1 MARRIEEMFPGDLA
15 EHIRAVPIVVLPLGT
30 VEWHSDHLP
39 LGLDGLVA
47 AAVAERIAERLDAV
61 VVPTSYFAAGGVPY
75 PFTLKFPVASIEP
88 LFESAFEQ
96 FGAMSFRVVVA
107 FTGHFGLE
115 QTLALKRAAVSVMR
129 RSSTVVLPLTAYDL
143 VTDLYQGDHA
153 SVGETSLMWAIRP
166 ELVRLAQIPASLP
179 LDGIL
184 GPDPRGKASEAWGR
198 ELIDSIVERAGAVI
212 RRLTSD
218 TSPVERSHF
227 IEALSAAV
235 RVLEETYQRRLSLPK
250 SQVPPVTTP
259 EYLAHC
265 QALYRGD
272 YRAAK
277 QHAER
282 KLAAL
287 DA

>member
-1 MARRIEEMFPGDLA
+1 MVRRIEDMFPQDLA
-15 EHIRAVPIVVLPLGT
+15 EHIRSTPIVVLPLGT

-47 AAVAERIAERLDAV
+47 AAIAEQIAERLDAV
-61 VVPTSYFAAGGVPY
+61 IVPTSYFAAGGVPY
-75 PFTLKFPVASIEP
+75 PFTLKFPMALIEP
-88 LFESAFEQ
+88 MFESAFEQ
-96 FGAMSFRVVVA
+96 FGAMGFRVVVA

-115 QTLALKRAAVSVMR
+115 QTLAFKRAAVNVMR

-143 VTDLYQGDHA
+143 VTETYQGDHA
-153 SVGETSLMWAIRP
+153 SIGETSLMWAIRP
-166 ELVRLAQIPASLP
+166 ELVRLAQIPDSASLE
-179 LDGIL
+179 GVL

-198 ELIDSIVERAGAVI
+198 ELFDSIVERAAAVA
-212 RRLTSD
+212 RRFTEN
-218 TSPVERSHF
+218 TPAVERSHF

-235 RVLEETYQRRLSLPK
+235 RVLEETYERRLRLPK
-250 SQVPPVTTP
+250 SQVPPVTTL

-287 DA
+287 ES